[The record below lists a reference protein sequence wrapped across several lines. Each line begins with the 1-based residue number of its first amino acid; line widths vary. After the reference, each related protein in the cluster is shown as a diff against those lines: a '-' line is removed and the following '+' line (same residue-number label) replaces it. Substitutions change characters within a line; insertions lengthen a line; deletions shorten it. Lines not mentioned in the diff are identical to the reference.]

1 MFYKHEPPPPQIRTR
16 CRNPRC
22 AGKLK
27 TSTDNSRDAFC
38 CSGCEKQYYDR
49 HCRVCETV
57 ISPQKTKPRAVC
69 WRSHCRHEFQ
79 RHPEQYFG
87 ARYPSSP
94 VGQISSRSAHST
106 GLKSDAKSGRGWR
119 VIAGPADDLA
129 HKTEGQI
136 DTAYYILGP
145 EMRGRL
151 EEARPC
157 VLVTCIYRDGSPR
170 LWPIMF
176 PREGEKDNTAW
187 TSARSA
193 ARTAIDK
200 WVRLV
205 WSKRSYLTRDALPGY
220 APDPDW
226 KKVPPF
232 DEMVRVAF
240 GPHGVIQDTN
250 HPIYREL
257 MGAPATVNGNDDI

>member
-1 MFYKHEPPPPQIRTR
+1 
-16 CRNPRC
+16 
-22 AGKLK
+22 
-27 TSTDNSRDAFC
+27 
-38 CSGCEKQYYDR
+38 
-49 HCRVCETV
+49 
-57 ISPQKTKPRAVC
+57 
-69 WRSHCRHEFQ
+69 
-79 RHPEQYFG
+79 
-87 ARYPSSP
+87 
-94 VGQISSRSAHST
+94 
-106 GLKSDAKSGRGWR
+106 
-119 VIAGPADDLA
+119 
-129 HKTEGQI
+129 
-136 DTAYYILGP
+136 
-145 EMRGRL
+145 
-151 EEARPC
+151 
-157 VLVTCIYRDGSPR
+157 
-170 LWPIMF
+170 MF

-205 WSKRSYLTRDALPGY
+205 WSKRSYLTRDAQPGY

-240 GPHGVIQDTN
+240 GPHGVIRATD